1 MVKKLPDLRPSAL
14 APASHQTRR
23 VVVAARLAAGFPHE
37 QDAVECG
44 GDHWKD
50 LCSFSAKRST
60 RRTERNDEGRSSLGT
75 DAP

>member
-50 LCSFSAKRST
+50 LCSPQNGPRGE
-60 RRTERNDEGRSSLGT
+60 RRGMMRSSLGT